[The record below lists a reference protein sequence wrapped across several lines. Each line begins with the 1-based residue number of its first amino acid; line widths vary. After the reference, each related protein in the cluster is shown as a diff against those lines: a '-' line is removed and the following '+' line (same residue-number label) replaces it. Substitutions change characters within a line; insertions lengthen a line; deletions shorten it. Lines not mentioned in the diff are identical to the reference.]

1 MPSPAI
7 NLSDA
12 SMADTFAALVPPLV
26 YEAASKDE
34 LEIITFVDPRADSSA
49 RHVIVHGKLTVV
61 FVVFADLSA
70 AIYVPGRTVLWTGE
84 WTSDESGDTLV
95 A

>member
-34 LEIITFVDPRADSSA
+34 LEIITFV
-49 RHVIVHGKLTVV
+49 V
-61 FVVFADLSA
+61 A
-70 AIYVPGRTVLWTGE
+70 AIIILSFAIPLLNRRMKAKRAAQAKQAKQNSEKLPRK
-84 WTSDESGDTLV
+84 
-95 A
+95 